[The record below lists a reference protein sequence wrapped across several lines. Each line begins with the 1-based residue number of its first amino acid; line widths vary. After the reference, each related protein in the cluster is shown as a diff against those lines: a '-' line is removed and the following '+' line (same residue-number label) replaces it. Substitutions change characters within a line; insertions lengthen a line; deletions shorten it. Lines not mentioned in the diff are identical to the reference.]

1 MNLKRITLN
10 NSYSDIKNKFLNRS
24 INNLKRGDYIKI
36 FFFIYD
42 TKKKGGANSRINKLT
57 ALLLKKKVRYNHVSI
72 LVSTIYKN
80 EKVKWCLLLIV
91 LKLFV

>member
-1 MNLKRITLN
+1 MNLKKPILI
-10 NSYSDIKNKFLNRS
+10 NSYNEIKKKFLNKS
-24 INNLKRGDYIKI
+24 INKLKRGDYIKI

-42 TKKKGGANSRINKLT
+42 TKKKGGENSRINKLT
-57 ALLLKKKVRYNHVSI
+57 ALLLKKKIRFNHISI

-91 LKLFV
+91 LN

>member
-1 MNLKRITLN
+1 MNLKKINLDNFNLN
-10 NSYSDIKNKFLNRS
+10 IKKKFLNRS
-24 INNLKRGDYIKI
+24 VNKLQRGDYIKI

-80 EKVKWCLLLIV
+80 EKVKWCLL
-91 LKLFV
+91 